1 MNGDDERVAAHCPNC
16 GAEYRAG
23 FTVCADCGFQLEPG
37 PTPEQRLGV
46 IEIVHVNSE
55 TDAPTG
61 TLDKPVDLFG
71 DEEQPIR
78 LVLCRLVD
86 DDARDLVDLLER
98 QGIGARLGQ
107 HEPEGITQVMI
118 HAFRLPE
125 AQATLVEFLGTG
137 EPLDEPFEVPR
148 DAATDASGPSNAWDQ
163 ANARV
168 WGDEPR
174 SPGAEAADTTEE
186 EEFVPL
192 LSIDIAAAH
201 HQAARLAAEGID
213 SKVVIA
219 SGALETDPSAKVDV
233 LVPSDD
239 LDEAR
244 RLLGLVL

>member
-16 GAEYRAG
+16 GAEYRTG
-23 FTVCADCGFQLEPG
+23 FTVCADCGFDLVPG
-37 PTPEQRLGV
+37 PAPETRPGV
-46 IEIVHVNSE
+46 IEIVHADPE
-55 TDAPTG
+55 TDEPTA
-61 TLDKPVDLFG
+61 TPDKPVDLFG

-78 LVLCRLVD
+78 LVLCRLYD

-98 QGIGARLGQ
+98 QGIGARLGH
-107 HEPEGITQVMI
+107 HEPEGVTQVMI

-148 DAATDASGPSNAWDQ
+148 DATIDAGGPPNAWDQ

-168 WGDEPR
+168 WGDELR
-174 SPGAEAADTTEE
+174 SPVAEAANTAEE
-186 EEFVPL
+186 EDFVPL

-213 SKVVIA
+213 SKVVIP
-219 SGALETDPSAKVDV
+219 SEALETDPSVKVDL
-233 LVPSDD
+233 LVPSED

>member
-1 MNGDDERVAAHCPNC
+1 MNGDGEPIAGHCPNC

-46 IEIVHVNSE
+46 IEIVHANPE
-55 TDAPTG
+55 IDEPTG
-61 TLDKPVDLFG
+61 SRDKPMDLFG

-78 LVLCRLVD
+78 LVLCRLYD
-86 DDARDLVDLLER
+86 DDARDLVELLER

-107 HEPEGITQVMI
+107 REPEGITQVMI

-148 DAATDASGPSNAWDQ
+148 DATIDAGGPPNAWDQ

-168 WGDEPR
+168 WGDDPR
-174 SPGAEAADTTEE
+174 SPGTEAADTAEE
-186 EEFVPL
+186 EDFVPL

-213 SKVVIA
+213 SKVVIP
-219 SGALETDPSAKVDV
+219 SEALETDPSVKVDL